1 MRDRPQHVAP
11 KLRAIRQRLGLSQTG
26 MKRKLNFKGPY
37 SRISEF
43 EIGRRMPPLK
53 VLLSYA
59 RAAKVPL
66 EEIVDDEMELTE
78 TGTPR

>member
-1 MRDRPQHVAP
+1 MRDTPQRIAP
-11 KLRAIRQRLGLSQTG
+11 KLKAIRERLGVSQTG
-26 MKRKLNFKGPY
+26 MKQLLNFKGPY

-59 RAAKVPL
+59 RAARIPL
-66 EEIVDDEMELTE
+66 EEIVDDDRELKF
-78 TGTPR
+78 